1 MEQSEYLNAPSNIS
15 PEFGLW
21 HPPKMSAVK
30 SNLNGLVIEILSIYQ
45 KQTVL
50 SVNSLLFSDSLRDE
64 KTIMS

>member
-1 MEQSEYLNAPSNIS
+1 MPQVTYRQGSVSVGAHC
-15 PEFGLW
+15 GTA
-21 HPPKMSAVK
+21 KMSAVK

-45 KQTVL
+45 KQTVQ